1 MYTNQYTKFKL
12 QDNRWGW
19 KGDREGVWDRR
30 RGGGGG
36 GGGKGRGEDILFL
49 IQWVINNNA

>member
-19 KGDREGVWDRR
+19 KGEGVWDRR
-30 RGGGGG
+30 RGGG

>member
-1 MYTNQYTKFKL
+1 MYTNQCSKL

-19 KGDREGVWDRR
+19 KGEGVGDRR

-49 IQWVINNNA
+49 IQWVTNNNA

>member
-19 KGDREGVWDRR
+19 KGEGVWDRR
-30 RGGGGG
+30 RG

-49 IQWVINNNA
+49 IQWVTNNNA

>member
-19 KGDREGVWDRR
+19 KGEGVWDRR
-30 RGGGGG
+30 RGRVGGGG
-36 GGGKGRGEDILFL
+36 GIGRGEDILFL